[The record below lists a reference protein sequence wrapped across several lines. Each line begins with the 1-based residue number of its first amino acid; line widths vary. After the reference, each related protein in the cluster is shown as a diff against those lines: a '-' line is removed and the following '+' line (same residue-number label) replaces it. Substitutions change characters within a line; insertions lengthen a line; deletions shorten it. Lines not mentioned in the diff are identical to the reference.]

1 MIDKAHSLVL
11 QVLIDM
17 VHSHASNN
25 LTDGLN
31 GYDIGQRT
39 EESTSTLERGDT
51 TSCGIVVY
59 LTMEIQKVL

>member
-1 MIDKAHSLVL
+1 
-11 QVLIDM
+11 M

-51 TSCGIVVY
+51 TSCGIVGY
-59 LTMEIQKVL
+59 LTMEIEKVL